1 VRACRRHS
9 HSTTEKKNMPSLLYD
24 IIRVLL
30 LLAGP
35 AAFVCLLNAG
45 IALRREGGTV
55 FWVGG
60 GFSKWMLWAVI
71 FLGFEPTL
79 TWFQFFGVPVFFPPG
94 AAIGTPWLA
103 NIQQGVSTFISSFVV
118 ARIAPVAAAYFVVR
132 AVLDTASGAGPLP
145 SILSAMF
152 LLAISSTHA
161 LLDAWTPA
169 GNRFSIAVGLETM
182 WTYLASRIMPIAAG
196 LSVCGAVVLFAFN
209 RPGYLR
215 LVMCAGGFLTVSALW
230 ILINR
235 MM

>member
-1 VRACRRHS
+1 
-9 HSTTEKKNMPSLLYD
+9 MPPLLYD
-24 IIRVLL
+24 IARVLL
-30 LLAGP
+30 LLTGP

-60 GFSKWMLWAVI
+60 AFSKWMLWAVI
-71 FLGFEPTL
+71 FLGLEPTL

-94 AAIGTPWLA
+94 FAIGTPWLA
-103 NIQQGVSTFISSFVV
+103 GFQQDVSNFVMSFVV

-145 SILSAMF
+145 SILSAIF

-161 LLDAWTPA
+161 LLDAWTPT
-169 GNRFSIAVGLETM
+169 GNRFSVALGLESM

-196 LSVCGAVVLFAFN
+196 LAICGAIVQFAFN

>member
-1 VRACRRHS
+1 MV
-9 HSTTEKKNMPSLLYD
+9 PPFLYD
-24 IIRVLL
+24 IMRVMLL
-30 LLAGP
+30 LTGP

-45 IALRREGGTV
+45 ISLRKEGGTV

-71 FLGFEPTL
+71 FLALEPTL

-94 AAIGTPWLA
+94 AGIGTPWLA
-103 NIQQGVSTFISSFVV
+103 GIQQDITTFVSQFVV
-118 ARIAPVAAAYFVVR
+118 GRIAPVAAAYFVVR

-145 SILSAMF
+145 SILSATF

-161 LLDAWTPA
+161 LLDGWTPD
-169 GNRFSIAVGLETM
+169 GNRFSIAVALESM
-182 WTYLASRIMPIAAG
+182 WNYLASRIMPIAAG
-196 LSVCGAVVLFAFN
+196 LAICGAILEFAFN

-215 LVMCAGGFLTVSALW
+215 LVLCAAGFLTVSALW
-230 ILINR
+230 ILIQQ

>member
-1 VRACRRHS
+1 
-9 HSTTEKKNMPSLLYD
+9 MPPLLYD

-45 IALRREGGTV
+45 IALRREGGSV

-71 FLGFEPTL
+71 FLGLEPTL

-94 AAIGTPWLA
+94 AAVGTQWLA
-103 NIQQGVSTFISSFVV
+103 NIQQGISTFVSSFVV

-132 AVLDTASGAGPLP
+132 SVLDTASGTGPLP

-161 LLDAWTPA
+161 LLDTWTPA
-169 GNRFSIAVGLETM
+169 GNRFSIAVGLESM

-196 LSVCGAVVLFAFN
+196 LSACGAIVLFAFN

>member
-1 VRACRRHS
+1 
-9 HSTTEKKNMPSLLYD
+9 MPPLLYD
-24 IIRVLL
+24 ITRVLL
-30 LLAGP
+30 LLTGP
-35 AAFVCLLNAG
+35 AAFICLLNAG
-45 IALRREGGTV
+45 ISLRREGGTV

-60 GFSKWMLWAVI
+60 AFSKWMLWAVI
-71 FLGFEPTL
+71 FLGLEPTL

-94 AAIGTPWLA
+94 SSVGTPWLA
-103 NIQQGVSTFISSFVV
+103 GFQQDVSNFVMNFVV

-132 AVLDTASGAGPLP
+132 AVLDTASGTGPLP
-145 SILSAMF
+145 SILSAIF

-161 LLDAWTPA
+161 LIDAWTPT
-169 GNRFSIAVGLETM
+169 GNRFSVALGLESM

-196 LSVCGAVVLFAFN
+196 LAICGAIVQFAFN

>member
-1 VRACRRHS
+1 
-9 HSTTEKKNMPSLLYD
+9 MPPLLYD
-24 IIRVLL
+24 IARVLL
-30 LLAGP
+30 LLTGP

-60 GFSKWMLWAVI
+60 AFSKWMLWAVI
-71 FLGFEPTL
+71 FLGLEPTL

-94 AAIGTPWLA
+94 FAIGTPWLA
-103 NIQQGVSTFISSFVV
+103 GFQQDVSNFVMSFVV

-145 SILSAMF
+145 SILSAIF
-152 LLAISSTHA
+152 LLAISSTHS
-161 LLDAWTPA
+161 LLDAWTPT
-169 GNRFSIAVGLETM
+169 GNRFSVALGLESM

-196 LSVCGAVVLFAFN
+196 LAICGAIVQFAFN

>member
-1 VRACRRHS
+1 
-9 HSTTEKKNMPSLLYD
+9 MPPLLYD
-24 IIRVLL
+24 IARVLL
-30 LLAGP
+30 LLTGP

-45 IALRREGGTV
+45 IALRKEGGTV

-71 FLGFEPTL
+71 FLGLEPTL

-94 AAIGTPWLA
+94 FAIGTPWLA
-103 NIQQGVSTFISSFVV
+103 GFQQDVSNFVMSFVV

-145 SILSAMF
+145 SILSAIF

-161 LLDAWTPA
+161 LLDAWTPT
-169 GNRFSIAVGLETM
+169 GNRFSVALGLESM

-196 LSVCGAVVLFAFN
+196 LAICGAIVQFAFN

>member
-1 VRACRRHS
+1 
-9 HSTTEKKNMPSLLYD
+9 MPPLLYD
-24 IIRVLL
+24 IMRVLL
-30 LLAGP
+30 LLTGP
-35 AAFVCLLNAG
+35 AAFLCLLNAG
-45 IALRREGGTV
+45 IALRKEGGTV
-55 FWVGG
+55 FWIGG

-71 FLGFEPTL
+71 FLGLEPTL

-94 AAIGTPWLA
+94 SAIGTPWLA
-103 NIQQGVSTFISSFVV
+103 SMQQDVSTFVTSFVIG
-118 ARIAPVAAAYFVVR
+118 RIAPVAAAYFVVR

-145 SILSAMF
+145 SILSAIF

-161 LLDAWTPA
+161 LLDSWTPV
-169 GNRFSIAVGLETM
+169 GNRFSVALGLESM

-196 LSVCGAVVLFAFN
+196 LSICGAIVQFAFN

>member
-1 VRACRRHS
+1 
-9 HSTTEKKNMPSLLYD
+9 MPPLLYD
-24 IIRVLL
+24 IMRVLL
-30 LLAGP
+30 LLTGP

-71 FLGFEPTL
+71 FLGLEPTL

-94 AAIGTPWLA
+94 SAIGTPWLA
-103 NIQQGVSTFISSFVV
+103 SIQQGVSTFVTSFVV
-118 ARIAPVAAAYFVVR
+118 GRIAPVAAAYFVVR
-132 AVLDTASGAGPLP
+132 AVLDTASGTGPLP
-145 SILSAMF
+145 SILSAIF

-161 LLDAWTPA
+161 LIDAWTPV
-169 GNRFSIAVGLETM
+169 GNRFSVALGLESM

-196 LSVCGAVVLFAFN
+196 LAICGAIVQFAFN

>member
-1 VRACRRHS
+1 
-9 HSTTEKKNMPSLLYD
+9 MPSLLYD

-71 FLGFEPTL
+71 FLALEPTL
-79 TWFQFFGVPVFFPPG
+79 TWFQFFGVPVIFPPG

-103 NIQQGVSTFISSFVV
+103 NIQQGVSTFVSSFVV
-118 ARIAPVAAAYFVVR
+118 ARIAPVAAAYFIVR

-196 LSVCGAVVLFAFN
+196 LSVCGAIVLFAFN

>member
-1 VRACRRHS
+1 
-9 HSTTEKKNMPSLLYD
+9 MPTFLFD
-24 IIRVLL
+24 VMRVLL
-30 LLAGP
+30 LLTGP
-35 AAFVCLLNAG
+35 AAFVCLVNAG

-55 FWVGG
+55 FWIGG

-71 FLGFEPTL
+71 FLGLEPTL
-79 TWFQFFGVPVFFPPG
+79 TWFQFLGIPVAFPPG
-94 AAIGTPWLA
+94 YAVGTPWLA
-103 NIQQGVSTFISSFVV
+103 NIQQGIATFVSSFIV
-118 ARIAPVAAAYFVVR
+118 ARIAPVVAAYFVIR

-145 SILSAMF
+145 SVLSAMF

-161 LLDAWTPA
+161 LIDAWTPV
-169 GNRFSIAVGLETM
+169 GNRFSIALGLETM

-196 LSVCGAVVLFAFN
+196 LAVCGAIVLFAFN

-230 ILINR
+230 VLITR